1 MTETDDPRLLRY
13 AAGIDRQVGALA
25 WMPEDADLRF
35 WIVTSRRTGR
45 WVLPKGSVDPG
56 MTPSEAAA
64 QEAFEEVGLTGEI
77 DHAPIGGYRIPK
89 IRPPLIW
96 TVDVEIY
103 ALRVTHVAETWL
115 EQDERQRRLVTLT
128 EAHQLIEDE
137 EILRTL
143 RASIRKLPVPGTV
156 S

>member
-1 MTETDDPRLLRY
+1 MTQTDDPRLLRY

-25 WMPEDADLRF
+25 WMPDDADLRF

-45 WVLPKGSVDPG
+45 WVLPKGGVDPG
-56 MTPSEAAA
+56 MTPSQAAA
-64 QEAFEEVGLTGEI
+64 QEAFEEVGLTGEVN
-77 DHAPIGGYRIPK
+77 HAPIGGYRIPK

-115 EQDERQRRLVTLT
+115 EQSERERRLVTLA
-128 EAHQLIEDE
+128 EAHQLIEDDT
-137 EILRTL
+137 ILSALSMSTL
-143 RASIRKLPVPGTV
+143 RLPIPIGAS
-156 S
+156 